1 MIELYHAF
9 APVIP
14 VFFLLFIGI
23 VTMFLLLNRTG
34 GNESNSLRQKMNLLL
49 YIGATVNIVG
59 MLLVT
64 LMPTDYPNQL
74 TQLTPFL
81 SIIET
86 FQYATP
92 RGIFN
97 SLFLNIILFIP
108 FGFFTYIL
116 TRRAGLAVFLSLCFS
131 VTIEVLQY
139 VLPIGRIS
147 NIDDVIL
154 NTIGGVIGM
163 LCGVLA
169 LKIQIVYNILTTGKG
184 KQSKL

>member
-14 VFFLLFIGI
+14 VFFILAIAI
-23 VTMFLLLNRTG
+23 VTVFIVLNRTTG
-34 GNESNSLRQKMNLLL
+34 YQLNSLKRKINLLI
-49 YIGATVNIVG
+49 YIGFTVNIAG

-64 LMPTDYPNQL
+64 LMPTDYPNRL
-74 TQLTPFL
+74 LQLTPFL
-81 SIIET
+81 SIMET
-86 FQYATP
+86 LQYATP
-92 RGIFN
+92 RAIFN
-97 SLFLNIILFIP
+97 SLVLNIILFVP
-108 FGFFTYIL
+108 FGFLTYIM
-116 TRRAGLAVFLSLCFS
+116 TRRAGLTIFMAIAGSAA
-131 VTIEVLQY
+131 IEVLQY

-154 NTIGGVIGM
+154 NTLGGIIGM

-184 KQSKL
+184 K

>member
-1 MIELYHAF
+1 M
-9 APVIP
+9 
-14 VFFLLFIGI
+14 
-23 VTMFLLLNRTG
+23 
-34 GNESNSLRQKMNLLL
+34 
-49 YIGATVNIVG
+49 
-59 MLLVT
+59 
-64 LMPTDYPNQL
+64 
-74 TQLTPFL
+74 

-86 FQYATP
+86 LQYATP
-92 RGIFN
+92 RAIFN

-116 TRRAGLAVFLSLCFS
+116 TRRAGLTVFLSLFVS

-147 NIDDVIL
+147 NVDDVIL
-154 NTIGGVIGM
+154 NTTGGVLGM

-184 KQSKL
+184 K

>member
-14 VFFLLFIGI
+14 VFFILFIGI
-23 VTMFLLLNRTG
+23 VAVFLLLGRTSG
-34 GNESNSLRQKMNLLL
+34 HELNNLKRKLTLL
-49 YIGATVNIVG
+49 IYIGFTVNLVG
-59 MLLVT
+59 MVLVT
-64 LMPTDYPNQL
+64 LMPTDYPNRL
-74 TQLTPFL
+74 VQLTPFL

-86 FQYATP
+86 LQYATP
-92 RGIFN
+92 RAIFN

-116 TRRAGLAVFLSLCFS
+116 TRRAGLTVFLSLFVS

-147 NIDDVIL
+147 NVDDVIL
-154 NTIGGVIGM
+154 NTTGGVLGM

-184 KQSKL
+184 RTNK